1 MLLFGEGHIYGRL
14 KEDLKSHVDVRI
26 LFESAFEE
34 FLDLPYVGVALTK
47 AHDRCRHAGSYWKW
61 KHDFSMVDQ

>member
-1 MLLFGEGHIYGRL
+1 MLLFGEGHIYGRP

-34 FLDLPYVGVALTK
+34 FLDLPYVGSRFDK
-47 AHDRCRHAGSYWKW
+47 SP
-61 KHDFSMVDQ
+61 